1 MDRRTDEGDGVMI
14 AALLFDI
21 HGVFLLRSEKRYR
34 SLAGNFG
41 ISPEVLTSAIF
52 ANGLWEG
59 YKCGDMAED
68 YFWSTVVSRLP
79 VTFSGTPTFLRDEM
93 DLVDEVDEGLVGL
106 VQTLRAQ
113 YRVAALSNAGAD
125 LERRLKHFHFYDLFE
140 IVINSHHVHMAKPDE
155 AIYRMAAN
163 RLGVLPHEILFI
175 DDKERNTLVADRL
188 GFNTHVYTDL
198 KSFKAYLSSFN
209 QRYMPRKL

>member
-1 MDRRTDEGDGVMI
+1 MGWRTDEGDGVMI
-14 AALLFDI
+14 ATLLFDI

-34 SLAGNFG
+34 SLADNFG

-52 ANGLWEG
+52 ANGLWDG
-59 YKCGDMAED
+59 YKCGDMVED
-68 YFWSTVVSRLP
+68 DFWSTVVFRLP
-79 VTFSGTPTFLRDEM
+79 DTFSGTPASLRDEM
-93 DLVDEVDEGLVGL
+93 DLVDEVDEELVGL

-140 IVINSHHVHMAKPDE
+140 TVINSHHVHMAKPDE

-163 RLGVLPHEILFI
+163 RLGVLPQEILFI
-175 DDKERNTLVADRL
+175 DDKERNTLVADQL
-188 GFNTHVYTDL
+188 GFNTHVYTDV
-198 KSFKAYLSSFN
+198 KSFKAYLNSFN
-209 QRYMPRKL
+209 QRYKL